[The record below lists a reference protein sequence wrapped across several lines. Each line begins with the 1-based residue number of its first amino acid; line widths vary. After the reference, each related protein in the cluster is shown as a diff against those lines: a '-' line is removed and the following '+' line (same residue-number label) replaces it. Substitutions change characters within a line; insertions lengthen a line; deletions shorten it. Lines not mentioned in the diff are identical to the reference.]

1 MNQCCVPISFGEL
14 YDKYSILQIK
24 KEKIKDPTKLIYIN
38 REIDY
43 LQPFI
48 DKYVIP
54 EELKNNIM
62 YINKELWEI
71 EDNIREK
78 ENLREFDN
86 EFITLARAVYITN
99 DKRSIIKNNI
109 NVFLDSEIKEIKS
122 YV

>member
-24 KEKIKDPTKLIYIN
+24 KEKIKDHTKLIYIN

>member
-24 KEKIKDPTKLIYIN
+24 KEKIKDHTKLIYIN
-38 REIDY
+38 RELDY

>member
-24 KEKIKDPTKLIYIN
+24 KEKIKDHIKLIYIN

>member
-24 KEKIKDPTKLIYIN
+24 KEKIKDHTKLIYIN

-48 DKYVIP
+48 DKYIIP

>member
-24 KEKIKDPTKLIYIN
+24 KEKIKDHTKLIYIN
-38 REIDY
+38 REINY

-48 DKYVIP
+48 DKYIIP

>member
-24 KEKIKDPTKLIYIN
+24 KEKIKDHTKLIYIN
-38 REIDY
+38 KEIEY

-48 DKYVIP
+48 DKYIVP
-54 EELKNNIM
+54 EELKNDIV

-78 ENLREFDN
+78 ENLKEFDN

-109 NVFLDSEIKEIKS
+109 NIFLNSDIKEIKS

>member
-1 MNQCCVPISFGEL
+1 MNQCCIPISFGEL

-38 REIDY
+38 KEINY
-43 LQPFI
+43 IQPFI
-48 DKYVIP
+48 DKYIIP

-109 NVFLDSEIKEIKS
+109 NVFLDSDIKEIKS

>member
-24 KEKIKDPTKLIYIN
+24 KEKIKDHTKLIYIN

-99 DKRSIIKNNI
+99 DKRSIVKNNI

>member
-1 MNQCCVPISFGEL
+1 MNQCCIPISFGEL

-38 REIDY
+38 KEINY

-48 DKYVIP
+48 DKYIIP

-78 ENLREFDN
+78 ENLKEFDN

-109 NVFLDSEIKEIKS
+109 NVFLDSDIKEIKS

>member
-48 DKYVIP
+48 DKYIIP
-54 EELKNNIM
+54 EELKNNIT

-78 ENLREFDN
+78 ENLKEFDN

>member
-48 DKYVIP
+48 DKYIIP

>member
-1 MNQCCVPISFGEL
+1 MNQCCIPISFGEL

-38 REIDY
+38 KEINY

-78 ENLREFDN
+78 ENLKEFDN

-109 NVFLDSEIKEIKS
+109 NVFLDSDIKEIKS